1 MSDWKYLNVEFE
13 GNTAVLT
20 ISREKVLNALNQDL
34 LNELEE
40 AVASVEQ
47 SEDVRALVI
56 TGAGEKAFV
65 AGADIKE
72 LREISRPDQ
81 AEAKAKRGQALFN
94 RIEELNIP
102 VIMAVNGFALGGGLE
117 LALSGDI
124 ILASENAKFGQPE
137 VNLGVIPG
145 YGGTQRLARLIGKQ
159 AAKYLCMTGEMIS
172 AEEARRLGI
181 VYQVFPSDQLLPKA
195 KELAQLLAKKA
206 PLAVRFVKKAINQ
219 GAEADLRSGLQ
230 MEAAYFGL
238 SFATEDRVEGMD
250 AFLEKREP
258 LFKGK

>member
-1 MSDWKYLNVEFE
+1 M
-13 GNTAVLT
+13 
-20 ISREKVLNALNQDL
+20 
-34 LNELEE
+34 
-40 AVASVEQ
+40 
-47 SEDVRALVI
+47 
-56 TGAGEKAFV
+56 
-65 AGADIKE
+65 
-72 LREISRPDQ
+72 
-81 AEAKAKRGQALFN
+81 FN

-117 LALSGDI
+117 LALSGDM

-206 PLAVRFVKKAINQ
+206 PLAVRFVKK
-219 GAEADLRSGLQ
+219 RSIREQKQISDPACKWKPRTLVCPSPPKTVWKAW
-230 MEAAYFGL
+230 ML
-238 SFATEDRVEGMD
+238 
-250 AFLEKREP
+250 FLKKRAP
-258 LFKGK
+258 V

>member
-1 MSDWKYLNVEFE
+1 MSDWKYINVEIE
-13 GNTAVLT
+13 ESTAVLT
-20 ISREKVLNALNQDL
+20 ISRPKVLNALNQEL

-40 AVASVEQ
+40 AVASIEQ
-47 SEDVRALVI
+47 KKDIRALII

-72 LREISRPDQ
+72 LREIDQPHQ
-81 AEAKAKRGQALFN
+81 AEEKAKRGQALFS
-94 RIEELNIP
+94 RIEGLDIP

-159 AAKYLCMTGEMIS
+159 AAKYLCMTGEMVS

-181 VYQVFPSDQLLPKA
+181 VYQVLSSKQLLPKA
-195 KELAQLLAKKA
+195 KELAQLLAEKA
-206 PLAVRFVKKAINQ
+206 PLAVSFVKKVINQ
-219 GAEADLRSGLQ
+219 GAEVDIESGLQ
-230 MEAAYFGL
+230 LEAAYFGL
-238 SFATEDRVEGMD
+238 AFATEDHYEGMD